1 MRTRTL
7 MTGVLATVMV
17 AAVAS
22 AAPVRAADAA
32 PVAANGSVA
41 AGLNHSCAITAVRA
55 VKCWGDNMFGQLGTG
70 DFDSSATAR
79 TVAGLGDVTRVQAG
93 RDHTCALTTAGEVW
107 CWGDNGFG
115 QLGTG
120 GRSTTTPV
128 RISTLSSVVQITAR
142 DFTTCALT
150 SNAVLFCWGRNAEGE
165 LGVGDRN
172 PRYEPAQVVFP
183 VGVRISQVSAG
194 SRHTCA
200 VSTMGELWCWGSA
213 TGSRLGVFDSVRSL
227 TPTKVV
233 AEVGTDKLVSV
244 AAGWAATCTLNVAG
258 EAYCFGTNSYGGLG
272 DGRFSESPIPA
283 PVVMPRGVTVRGPID
298 MSEHFCMI
306 GSDDKAYCFG
316 RNDARQAASIDQLS
330 VMWATTVNTSTTA
343 AVTFGDGV
351 QALSVGTMHSCALL
365 RSGAITCWG
374 SNDAGQLGDGNSSP
388 AQPPVR
394 ALDVVGAQ
402 QLPPQAPAEP
412 PEVVEPTPVAP
423 SPAVPVVPA
432 PEQPRQVDE
441 VVLTPPATDATNT
454 PGAVSEQSSAP
465 QVGAPDITQVAA
477 PQVLAQKSK
486 VLRLRVGSF
495 LVGRDIARR
504 VGFTYKGPRI
514 ASATMLVPKGQ
525 RACMTVSYAIKGL
538 RAGTCKVM
546 LLSVARN
553 GARTTQRVEVK
564 VIKAS
569 SVR

>member
-1 MRTRTL
+1 K
-7 MTGVLATVMV
+7 
-17 AAVAS
+17 
-22 AAPVRAADAA
+22 
-32 PVAANGSVA
+32 
-41 AGLNHSCAITAVRA
+41 HSCAVTAART

-70 DFDSSATAR
+70 DFDSSVTAR
-79 TVAGLGDVTRVQAG
+79 TVAGLGEVTSVVAAMR
-93 RDHTCALTTAGEVW
+93 HTCALTAAGEVW

-150 SNAVLFCWGRNAEGE
+150 SNAELFCWGRNAEGE
-165 LGVGDRN
+165 LGVGDRT
-172 PRYEPAQVVFP
+172 PRYEPVQVVFP
-183 VGVRISQVSAG
+183 VGVRIAQVSAG

-200 VSTMGELWCWGSA
+200 VSTVGELWCWGSA
-213 TGSRLGVFDSVRSL
+213 TGSRLGVFDGVRSL

-233 AEVGTDKLVSV
+233 ADVGTDKLVSV

-272 DGRFSESPIPA
+272 DGRFSESPVPA

-316 RNDARQAASIDQLS
+316 RNDARQAASLDQLS
-330 VMWATTVNTSTTA
+330 VMWATAVNTSTTA

-412 PEVVEPTPVAP
+412 PAVVEPTPVVP
-423 SPAVPVVPA
+423 SPVAPVVPA

-441 VVLTPPATDATNT
+441 VVLTPPATNTTNT

-465 QVGAPDITQVAA
+465 QAGTADITQVVT

-525 RACMTVSYAIKGL
+525 RACTTVSYAIKGL

-546 LLSVARN
+546 LLSVSRN
-553 GARTTQRVEVK
+553 GARTTQQVEVK
-564 VIKAS
+564 VIKAA